1 MIKRGNT
8 SINKAPVDKLGNS
21 MRKLG
26 HQQFDLLK
34 LETVCW
40 EHPVIHDVRADNLNA
55 KIILVEFNEFHH
67 RKGFARFAVR

>member
-1 MIKRGNT
+1 
-8 SINKAPVDKLGNS
+8 